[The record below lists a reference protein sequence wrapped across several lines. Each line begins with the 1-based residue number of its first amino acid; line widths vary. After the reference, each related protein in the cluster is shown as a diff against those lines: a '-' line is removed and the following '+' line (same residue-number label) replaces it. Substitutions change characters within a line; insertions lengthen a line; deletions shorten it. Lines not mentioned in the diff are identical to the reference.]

1 MLAPKDIR
9 CDDVPDPRIEH
20 PRDAIVKVTSCAIC
34 GSDLHLYDGYMPGME
49 NGDVMGHEFM
59 GEVVEVGPDS
69 KHALKVGDRV
79 VVSFTIICGECE
91 QCRRVNYSVCERSN
105 RNKNVADK
113 VFGHTAAGLF
123 GCVKVVL
130 HP

>member
-1 MLAPKDIR
+1 MR
-9 CDDVPDPRIEH
+9 
-20 PRDAIVKVTSCAIC
+20 
-34 GSDLHLYDGYMPGME
+34 
-49 NGDVMGHEFM
+49 
-59 GEVVEVGPDS
+59 EVVEVGPDS

-123 GCVKVVL
+123 GCVKVVR